1 MVEWREEGKAQVVPG
16 VLFIDEAHLLDLECF
31 SFLNRAIETDLCPI
45 LIMATNRYFFKFFH
59 AVQNF
64 ILRNSC
70 IVRGTDVVSPY
81 GIPGDMLDRALIIK
95 TSPYDANDMSKIISL
110 RADEEGVR

>member
-1 MVEWREEGKAQVVPG
+1 M
-16 VLFIDEAHLLDLECF
+16 
-31 SFLNRAIETDLCPI
+31 
-45 LIMATNRYFFKFFH
+45 
-59 AVQNF
+59 
-64 ILRNSC
+64 
-70 IVRGTDVVSPY
+70 RGTDVVSPY